1 MPILKTLTAPNGA
14 VVTFHKPGTAELS
27 FRDGVAV
34 VRVLSWV
41 DQAAHDAGA
50 GQVWSWPVTL
60 PIPDVADVE
69 VAMVAAGMFAGGSI
83 VADAGGGL
91 AARRARHWAVIKQ
104 QREAREYGGFDWD
117 GSSFDSDPESQRRIQ
132 GAVQL
137 AVMAAAT
144 GQPFEITWV
153 LADNTTRVLTGDD
166 MVAVGAALGAHV
178 SAVFAQGVLLRQDIA
193 DSDYPETIVW
203 LSA

>member
-1 MPILKTLTAPNGA
+1 MPILKTITAPNGA

-34 VRVLSWV
+34 VRMLSWV

-50 GQVWSWPVTL
+50 GQVWSWPITL

-69 VAMVAAGMFAGGSI
+69 AAMVVSGVFAGGSI
-83 VADAGGGL
+83 VADAAGGI
-91 AARRARHWAVIKQ
+91 AARRARHWALIKQ

-117 GSSFDSDPESQRRIQ
+117 GSRFDSDPESQRRIQ

-137 AVMAAAT
+137 AVMASEN
-144 GQPFEITWV
+144 GQTFEITWV

-178 SAVFAQGVLLRQDIA
+178 SAVFAQGVDLRQQIA
-193 DSDYPETIVW
+193 VAADPESIVW
-203 LSA
+203 PA

>member
-34 VRVLSWV
+34 VRMLSWV

-50 GQVWSWPVTL
+50 GQVWSWPITV

-69 VAMVAAGMFAGGSI
+69 AAMVATGTFAGGSI
-83 VADAGGGL
+83 VPDDSGGM
-91 AARRARHWAVIKQ
+91 AARRTRQWAVIKQ
-104 QREAREYGGFDWD
+104 QREAREYGGFTWD
-117 GSSFDSDPESQRRIQ
+117 GSVFDSDPESQRRIQ

-144 GQPFEITWV
+144 GQAFEITWV
-153 LADNTTRVLTGDD
+153 LADNTTRALTGDD

-178 SAVFAQGVLLRQDIA
+178 GAVFALGVELRQAIA
-193 DSDYPETIVW
+193 SSDDPETISW
-203 LSA
+203 TTA